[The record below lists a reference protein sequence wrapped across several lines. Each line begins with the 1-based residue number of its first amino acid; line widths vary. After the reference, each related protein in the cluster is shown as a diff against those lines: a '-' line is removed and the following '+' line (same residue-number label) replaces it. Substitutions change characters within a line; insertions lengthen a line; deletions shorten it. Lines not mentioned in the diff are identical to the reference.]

1 MDKETLKLKAC
12 PFCGSEKVK
21 IDTKS
26 VKAGY
31 TGIDELVNQ
40 VTASVRCNVCHA
52 RGPAVGGKVISG
64 RHPKISL
71 KIPLPEWATT
81 KDALCVEAVRKW
93 NTRI

>member
-31 TGIDELVNQ
+31 TGIDEPVNQ

-64 RHPKISL
+64 RQWKTSL
-71 KIPLPEWATT
+71 LPEWATT